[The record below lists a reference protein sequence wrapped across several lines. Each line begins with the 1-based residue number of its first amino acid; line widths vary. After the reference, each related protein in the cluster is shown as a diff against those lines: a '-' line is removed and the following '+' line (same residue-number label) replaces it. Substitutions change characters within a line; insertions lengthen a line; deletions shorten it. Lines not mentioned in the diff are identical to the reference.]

1 MKKQNDN
8 LKASNPP
15 EEKGKSDII
24 KRREALKRIATTA
37 LAFTGAAF
45 ITACTTPYS
54 ASVIDGNDADGYS
67 SYSSYNSYA
76 SYSSYSSYNSYAN
89 YSNYSSYSSYSAYY
103 TAYNNYYNYYY
114 NYYINLG

>member
-1 MKKQNDN
+1 MKKQKAN

-15 EEKGKSDII
+15 EEKSKSDII

-45 ITACTTPYS
+45 IKACSSPY
-54 ASVIDGNDADGYS
+54 AAEGIDGNDGNGYS

-76 SYSSYSSYNSYAN
+76 SYSSYSSYN
-89 YSNYSSYSSYSAYY
+89 NYSSYSSYSAYY
-103 TAYNNYYNYYY
+103 TAYNNYYNYYG
-114 NYYINLG
+114 NAYYASW

>member
-45 ITACTTPYS
+45 LTSCTTTYS
-54 ASVIDGNDADGYS
+54 ADGIDGDGYS

-76 SYSSYSSYNSYAN
+76 SYSSYSSYNSYA
-89 YSNYSSYSSYSAYY
+89 SYSSYSSYSSYGAYY
-103 TAYNNYYNYYY
+103 TAYNNYYNYYC
-114 NYYINLG
+114 NAYYASW

>member
-1 MKKQNDN
+1 MKKQKDN

-45 ITACTTPYS
+45 MAACSSPYSPLGSDGTPY
-54 ASVIDGNDADGYS
+54 GGGYS
-67 SYSSYNSYA
+67 DYSSYNSYNSYSSYA
-76 SYSSYSSYNSYAN
+76 SYSSYSSYSK
-89 YSNYSSYSSYSAYY
+89 YSRYHAYDDY
-103 TAYNNYYNYYY
+103 YNVYYNYYVV
-114 NYYINLG
+114 NW

>member
-45 ITACTTPYS
+45 IPACTTPYS
-54 ASVIDGNDADGYS
+54 ADGIDGNGYS

-76 SYSSYSSYNSYAN
+76 SYASYSS
-89 YSNYSSYSSYSAYY
+89 Y
-103 TAYNNYYNYYY
+103 TAYNNYSNNYY
-114 NYYINLG
+114 NYYVVGW

>member
-45 ITACTTPYS
+45 IPACTTPYS
-54 ASVIDGNDADGYS
+54 ASELDGNDGNGYS

-76 SYSSYSSYNSYAN
+76 SYSSYSSYN
-89 YSNYSSYSSYSAYY
+89 NYSSYSSYSAYY
-103 TAYNNYYNYYY
+103 SAYNNYYNYYG
-114 NYYINLG
+114 NAYYASW

>member
-1 MKKQNDN
+1 MKKQKDN
-8 LKASNPP
+8 LKVSNPP

-45 ITACTTPYS
+45 MTACSTPYS
-54 ASVIDGNDADGYS
+54 ASGTDGQDGDG
-67 SYSSYNSYA
+67 YSSYNSYA
-76 SYSSYSSYNSYAN
+76 SYSSYG
-89 YSNYSSYSSYSAYY
+89 NYSSYSRY

-114 NYYINLG
+114 NYYVVGW

>member
-8 LKASNPP
+8 LKASNAPK
-15 EEKGKSDII
+15 EKGKSDII

-45 ITACTTPYS
+45 IPACTTPYS
-54 ASVIDGNDADGYS
+54 ADGIDGNDGHDGYS

-76 SYSSYSSYNSYAN
+76 SYSSYN
-89 YSNYSSYSSYSAYY
+89 NYSSYSSYGAYY

-114 NYYINLG
+114 NYYINLS

>member
-15 EEKGKSDII
+15 EEKSKSDII

-45 ITACTTPYS
+45 IKGCSSPYS
-54 ASVIDGNDADGYS
+54 ASGTDGDDGHDGYS
-67 SYSSYNSYA
+67 SYSSYASYASYSSYNSYA
-76 SYSSYSSYNSYAN
+76 SYSSYG
-89 YSNYSSYSSYSAYY
+89 NYSSYSRY
-103 TAYNNYYNYYY
+103 TAYYNYSNYYGNYYSVSW
-114 NYYINLG
+114 